1 MKIIKI
7 DVQNIILFTQ
17 ILTNCLIEQSDSLL
31 KDYNILDK

>member
-7 DVQNIILFTQ
+7 DIQNIILFTQ
-17 ILTNCLIEQSDSLL
+17 ILTNCFIEQSDFLL